1 MAGSTQKTGLERAP
15 RGRVQPKVPPF
26 VRDPR
31 KPVTGEWL
39 PASGF
44 ERIERPRG
52 RYHPTAEQAAMLK
65 QAVALTDE
73 ARRTARS
80 GDEEAR
86 ARGAGLH
93 AVAADLRR
101 EAGDWGSCAENFVAL
116 ARYYVRIGR
125 TAAVEE
131 YVRKALFVSE
141 FLPRDEDRARVHL
154 SAALATQRIGK
165 LDEAT
170 NISARAKTVVG
181 LCSDRY
187 LAARVGRAHKRVKA
201 ALGAWQD
208 AARAARE
215 AEPLPMMA
223 GSSLDAS
230 PVPAS
235 QDVGSTKP
243 YAWEHAS
250 PPVEFRI
257 RPIVTGH
264 GVKAGAPGYAGVQHD
279 AGIDLLMQRPGPS
292 GECRCWVSH
301 RVVDGVHEFVAFP
314 NWSGRAIQA
323 AKAMHNITKDVAG
336 TNGPSTVVMQACS
349 ALEAFM
355 NSVIHFIRHGDDER
369 WKGSLIRR
377 LIQKEYK
384 DRDWVPTLKLWGIVP
399 AALFGDDW
407 RPDTSPEELR
417 KLFDLRNQLLHFKGD
432 NEEVVGADGYA
443 RHFIGHFDFDPFAPG
458 PWVDKV
464 LTRECAEWAIS
475 VAERMMWS
483 FRKAWI
489 MEAARIPGNEA
500 FAHEADDPDET
511 FDPQEDVPDEELL
524 RAQEENLAEFLR
536 RCRERE
542 RAVSGL
548 DEVLPAA

>member
-1 MAGSTQKTGLERAP
+1 
-15 RGRVQPKVPPF
+15 
-26 VRDPR
+26 
-31 KPVTGEWL
+31 
-39 PASGF
+39 
-44 ERIERPRG
+44 
-52 RYHPTAEQAAMLK
+52 MLK
-65 QAVALTDE
+65 QAVTLTDE
-73 ARRTARS
+73 ARTTARI
-80 GDEEAR
+80 GDDVSR

-165 LDEAT
+165 LAEAT
-170 NISARAKTVVG
+170 NIAFRAKTVVG
-181 LCSDRY
+181 LCRDRY
-187 LAARVGRAHKRVKA
+187 LAARIGRAHKRVKG

-208 AARAARE
+208 AA
-215 AEPLPMMA
+215 
-223 GSSLDAS
+223 

-235 QDVGSTKP
+235 PDVASTKP
-243 YAWEHAS
+243 YAWEHVP

-257 RPIVTGH
+257 RPIVTWRR
-264 GVKAGAPGYAGVQHD
+264 VKAGAPGYAGMQHD
-279 AGIDLLMQRPGPS
+279 AGIDLLMQRPGAA

-314 NWSGRAIQA
+314 NWSGRAMQA
-323 AKAMHNITKDVAG
+323 AKAMHNLTKDVAG
-336 TNGPSTVVMQACS
+336 TDGPSTVVMQACS
-349 ALEAFM
+349 ALEAFI
-355 NSVIHFIRHGDDER
+355 NSVVHFIRNGNEER
-369 WKGSLIRR
+369 WSGSPIRKI
-377 LIQKEYK
+377 LDQECKNYK
-384 DRDWVPTLKLWGIVP
+384 DRVPTLRLWGIVP
-399 AALFGDDW
+399 AALFGGEW
-407 RPDTSPEELR
+407 KPDVLPKDLR
-417 KLFDLRNQLLHFKGD
+417 NLFDLRDQLLHFKGD

-443 RHFIGHFDFDPFAPG
+443 RHFIGHFKFDPFAPG

-475 VAERMMWS
+475 VAERMIWS

-500 FAHEADDPDET
+500 FAHEADDPDGT

-542 RAVSGL
+542 RVVSGL
-548 DEVLPAA
+548 VEVLPAA